1 MDKKE
6 EHKWIKQLIQGD
18 EKAFEA
24 LYHFYFPKLSQFVF
38 RYVHSTGLAEDM
50 VHNVFFTLWKN
61 RENIN
66 PQKSLRPYLYQ
77 GVRNQ
82 AMKHHEKIKED
93 MLEDHQL
100 ASVMSKEGSMPDE
113 FSEDSGLK
121 EKVIEAVGQLPN
133 RGKQVYL
140 LHREDG
146 LTYKEIAQVLD
157 ISVKTVETHMGRSL
171 AFLREYLS
179 D

>member
-1 MDKKE
+1 
-6 EHKWIKQLIQGD
+6 
-18 EKAFEA
+18 
-24 LYHFYFPKLSQFVF
+24 
-38 RYVHSTGLAEDM
+38 
-50 VHNVFFTLWKN
+50 
-61 RENIN
+61 

-121 EKVIEAVGQLPN
+121 EKVIEAVGRLPN
-133 RGKQVYL
+133 RGEPVDVL
-140 LHREDG
+140 LRDDG
-146 LTYKEIAQVLD
+146 ITYKGIAQVLD
-157 ISVKTVETHMGRSL
+157 SMVKAVETLMGRSL
-171 AFLREYLS
+171 AFVKEYWSDFLVVLRNIGPIAGKLI
-179 D
+179 